1 MTNFSDPHPP
11 TRRVGGQRLLMMP
24 LLNLFAPGLAQL
36 KFGFKILG
44 IVALSISVMSWALLI
59 ALAALAL
66 TNTNKLI
73 EIATGPNY
81 LLALLWCCAIWLF
94 VSIAVWVASLY
105 SLKKSPVN
113 PRQKTLL
120 VILSTVVV
128 LIQIFASAWAF
139 SVVQAQQQLL
149 SAVFTDTKTTQIT
162 SSNSEENISQPSNLT
177 LVNGRVNILL
187 LGGDAGAGRWGLRP
201 DSISVVSINAETG
214 DTSIIGVPRNLQ
226 NAQFIASSP
235 LYGPF
240 PNGYDCGQACLISYL
255 YTYGAGHP
263 GLYPDSANAG
273 ISAMQDA
280 VQGSVGIEIPYV
292 VLIDMAGFSSL
303 VDSLGGVNVCIP
315 QETLAQ
321 DMTTVFSAGCQHLNG
336 QQALLYSR
344 TRYDSNDYGRMAKQ
358 RLVQQALLDQLQPLN
373 VLMKFKEIA
382 SRGGEYISTNIP
394 QDQVAAFVELG
405 LKMKGKPATAVE
417 LVPPVI
423 DVTAPDFS
431 TINQLV
437 TEALK

>member
-1 MTNFSDPHPP
+1 
-11 TRRVGGQRLLMMP
+11 MMP

-36 KFGFKILG
+36 KLGFKILG
-44 IVALSISVMSWALLI
+44 IVALSISVMSWALII
-59 ALAALAL
+59 ALATLAL
-66 TNTNKLI
+66 TNKNKLI

-81 LLALLWCCAIWLF
+81 LLALLWCCAIWLV

-113 PRQKTLL
+113 PRKKTLL
-120 VILSTVVV
+120 VILSTVIVI
-128 LIQIFASAWAF
+128 IQICASAWAF

-149 SAVFTDTKTTQIT
+149 SAVFTDTKTPQKT
-162 SSNSEENISQPSNLT
+162 SSNSEVNISQPTNLT

-187 LGGDAGAGRWGLRP
+187 LGGDAGVGRWGLRP

-226 NAQFIASSP
+226 NAQFITSSP

-292 VLIDMAGFSSL
+292 VLIDMSGFSSL

-321 DMTTVFSAGCQHLNG
+321 DMTTVFAAGCQHFNG
-336 QQALLYSR
+336 SGQGNR
-344 TRYDSNDYGRMAKQ
+344 NNK
-358 RLVQQALLDQLQPLN
+358 
-373 VLMKFKEIA
+373 
-382 SRGGEYISTNIP
+382 
-394 QDQVAAFVELG
+394 
-405 LKMKGKPATAVE
+405 
-417 LVPPVI
+417 
-423 DVTAPDFS
+423 DV
-431 TINQLV
+431 
-437 TEALK
+437 

>member
-1 MTNFSDPHPP
+1 MANFSDPP
-11 TRRVGGQRLLMMP
+11 TPKVRVGIQNLFMMP
-24 LLNLFAPGLAQL
+24 LLNLFAPGLAQVKL
-36 KFGFKILG
+36 GFRILG

-59 ALAALAL
+59 ALATLAL
-66 TNTNKLI
+66 TNKNKLI

-81 LLALLWCCAIWLF
+81 LLALLWCCAIWLV

-113 PRQKTLL
+113 PGQQKLL
-120 VILSTVVV
+120 VLLSTIVVV
-128 LIQIFASAWAF
+128 IQIFASAWAF

-149 SAVFTDTKTTQIT
+149 SSVFTDTKTHQNT
-162 SSNSEENISQPSNLT
+162 SSNSEQNTSQPTNLT

-187 LGGDAGAGRWGLRP
+187 LGGDAGADRWGLRP

-214 DTSIIGVPRNLQ
+214 DTAIIGVPRNLQ

-240 PNGYDCGQACLISYL
+240 PDGYDCGQACLISYL
-255 YTYGAGHP
+255 FTYGAGHP

-280 VQGSVGIEIPYV
+280 VQGSVDMEIPYV

-303 VDSLGGVNVCIP
+303 VNSLGGVNVCIP

-321 DMTTVFSAGCQHLNG
+321 DMSTVFAAGCQHLNG

-373 VLMKFKEIA
+373 VLLKFKEIA
-382 SRGGEYISTNIP
+382 SHGGEYISTNIP

-405 LKMKGKPATAVE
+405 LKMKGKPATTVE

-437 TEALK
+437 TQALK

>member
-1 MTNFSDPHPP
+1 MANFSDPP
-11 TRRVGGQRLLMMP
+11 TPKVRVGIQNLFMMP

-36 KFGFKILG
+36 KLGFKILG

-59 ALAALAL
+59 ALATLAL
-66 TNTNKLI
+66 TNKNKLI
-73 EIATGPNY
+73 EIATVPTY
-81 LLALLWCCAIWLF
+81 LSALLWCCAIWLV

-105 SLKKSPVN
+105 SLKNSPVN

-149 SAVFTDTKTTQIT
+149 SAVFTDTKTPQKTT
-162 SSNSEENISQPSNLT
+162 SNSEETISQPSNLT

-214 DTSIIGVPRNLQ
+214 DTTIIGVPRNLQ
-226 NAQFIASSP
+226 NAQFINSSP

-263 GLYPDSANAG
+263 GLYPDSADAG
-273 ISAMQDA
+273 ISAMQDT

-321 DMTTVFSAGCQHLNG
+321 DMSTVFAAGCQHLNG

-373 VLMKFKEIA
+373 VLLKFKEIA
-382 SRGGEYISTNIP
+382 SHGGEYISTNIP

-405 LKMKGKPATAVE
+405 LKMKGKPVTTVE